1 MLSIRR
7 RLRMF
12 ATAAAAVIGVAPFV
26 ADQAAAQS
34 QSCKVTGIISG
45 SITTAVPAGA
55 LSTTAQNLVSA
66 TINVTFAAANG
77 VGTNC
82 GVVVQISGLLKST
95 AGGLTIPYSIAATA
109 PTTGG
114 TTISYTS
121 TIGGSANATAA
132 TVVLPVNIVL
142 PAGSYSTGIYTD
154 TTAILRVFNQ
164 NTGAII
170 ASHAITP
177 TLLYTATACT
187 INGQASGGSYTVDFS
202 NGTTITIGTQAVAFG
217 TAACNSPTTI
227 TLTSSLG
234 ASKTAAS
241 ATTSHQ
247 NHFDYR
253 AAVTLN
259 GGSATLNTSSNP
271 VATGPEMATGRI
283 TAASTNAPLSVS
295 ITSLSPAKPLVA
307 GSYSDTLTV
316 TLSPD

>member
-7 RLRMF
+7 RLRAF
-12 ATAAAAVIGVAPFV
+12 AAAATAAIVVAPFV
-26 ADQAAAQS
+26 VDPAAAQS
-34 QSCKVTGIISG
+34 QSCKVTGITSA

-82 GVVVQISGLLKST
+82 GLVVRISGLLTSAT
-95 AGGLTIPYSIAATA
+95 GGLTIPYSIAATG

-121 TIGGSANATAA
+121 TIGGSANATTA
-132 TVVLPVNIVL
+132 TVVVPVNLVI
-142 PAGSYSTGIYTD
+142 PAGSYATGAYID
-154 TTAILRVFNQ
+154 TTAILRVINQ
-164 NTGAII
+164 NTGAIL
-170 ASHAITP
+170 ASQAITP
-177 TLLYTATACT
+177 TLVYNTTTCT
-187 INGQASGGSYTVDFS
+187 INGQASGGSYAVDFS
-202 NGTTITIGTQAVAFG
+202 NGTTITIGTRTVAFG

-234 ASKTAAS
+234 ASKTAAP
-241 ATTSHQ
+241 ANTSHQ
-247 NHFDYR
+247 NHFNYT

-259 GGSATLNTSSNP
+259 GGSATLNTSSNLA
-271 VATGPEMATGRI
+271 ATGPETTTGRI

-316 TLSPD
+316 TLTPD